1 MQSASGPKRQAGYQT
16 PLPRSTG
23 RLIIRING
31 HISRNRGHEPEKR
44 RHTDP
49 HSNRARPEILLPA
62 IQLNGKQKQKLYVRN
77 QILRKKKTVRKAI
90 QHTL

>member
-1 MQSASGPKRQAGYQT
+1 MKTKTFILLSLLICNLLPGPKRQAGYQT

-49 HSNRARPEILLPA
+49 PF
-62 IQLNGKQKQKLYVRN
+62 
-77 QILRKKKTVRKAI
+77 
-90 QHTL
+90 

>member
-62 IQLNGKQKQKLYVRN
+62 IQLNGKQKQNYMYATRYYVK
-77 QILRKKKTVRKAI
+77 RK
-90 QHTL
+90 Q